1 MTFDNNQQVFFE
13 LVRAGLWP
21 NDIQNQ
27 NESHALFKDVDWA
40 EVYGLAEEQ
49 SVLGL
54 VTAGIEANTN
64 RTDGTNVNIPQEWNL
79 QFIGS
84 TLQIEQQNKDLNA
97 FLSRLIDRLRKEDI
111 YSVLVKGQGIA
122 QCYEKPLWRS
132 SGDVDLLLSS
142 DNYERAKKVLIPL
155 AIEVESEFKAF
166 KHVGMTMQN
175 GIVVELHGT
184 MHSRLSRRVDKVIDG
199 AQRDVFFGGS
209 VRSWYNNGTHVFL
222 PSPDNDVIFVFIHI
236 LKHFYIGGIG
246 LRQICDWCRL
256 LWTYR
261 SKLDLRVLESR
272 IRKMGL
278 MSEWKAFGAFAVE
291 YLGMPVE
298 AMPFYDVRGKMEEGR
313 WRKKAERIMES
324 VLESGN
330 FGHNRQM
337 AKGKIR
343 SAWFKAKDFA
353 RHTRIFPLDSVK
365 FFFHF
370 LMNGIQLEIEK

>member
-1 MTFDNNQQVFFE
+1 M
-13 LVRAGLWP
+13 
-21 NDIQNQ
+21 
-27 NESHALFKDVDWA
+27 
-40 EVYGLAEEQ
+40 
-49 SVLGL
+49 VLP
-54 VTAGIEANTN
+54 A
-64 RTDGTNVNIPQEWNL
+64 
-79 QFIGS
+79 
-84 TLQIEQQNKDLNA
+84 
-97 FLSRLIDRLRKEDI
+97 
-111 YSVLVKGQGIA
+111 
-122 QCYEKPLWRS
+122 
-132 SGDVDLLLSS
+132 
-142 DNYERAKKVLIPL
+142 
-155 AIEVESEFKAF
+155 
-166 KHVGMTMQN
+166 
-175 GIVVELHGT
+175 
-184 MHSRLSRRVDKVIDG
+184 
-199 AQRDVFFGGS
+199 
-209 VRSWYNNGTHVFL
+209 
-222 PSPDNDVIFVFIHI
+222 PDNDVIFIFIHI
-236 LKHFYIGGIG
+236 LKHFYIVGIG